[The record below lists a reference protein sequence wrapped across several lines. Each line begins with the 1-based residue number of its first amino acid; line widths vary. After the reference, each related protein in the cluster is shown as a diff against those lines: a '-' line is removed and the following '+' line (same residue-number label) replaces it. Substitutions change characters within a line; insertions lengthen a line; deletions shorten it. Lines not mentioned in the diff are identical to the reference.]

1 VSSPVE
7 LIVGPARSGK
17 AGCVLAAYIEA
28 LARAEPGRCLM
39 LVPTALRR
47 RATETRLL
55 AAQPSGVLAWPQV
68 LTIHELAD
76 RLLAAAGRP
85 VRRIGEL
92 ARRQVIRQC
101 LTHLTDKEAAALGPV
116 RNTPGFIEALDEL
129 FRELKAARVE
139 PDDFG
144 RAMAGPMRTPRNRLL
159 AILYDAYQKALQDR
173 EVYDDAGQFWH
184 AAALVAESRF
194 GPFDDL
200 EILAVDGFQDFAP
213 AQLDM
218 LQALASRARRTIITL
233 AWQPGRPSLFAV
245 TGRTRDRL
253 RERFGGRLTE
263 TVADEPSGLEPDLE
277 RVRTHLFA
285 DPDGRPPPPAS
296 GSIALVRAA
305 GRTREV
311 EEVARRIA
319 DLLRRSGA
327 DRPDGIAVIVRRLDD
342 YAHLVRDIFP
352 RYGLTLR
359 VEGDRALED
368 SAIVRAAMATVRLQ
382 AENYSFR
389 ALARLLKSNYFNP
402 SAFGADAETAR
413 LAVRLAR
420 EANVSEGRDNYAR
433 GLDALRS
440 AALREADATDDAG
453 EPVLPEPERRDR
465 IEAIARVGLFLARL
479 FADLELPARGPR
491 RTMVERLRSC
501 LRGAGFRQAARASP
515 TIEGCAADIKALAAL
530 EEVLEEVALLQ
541 EDDADEVALES
552 FLAEVEQGLGLASV
566 AAEET
571 PGAPVVVLDVHRSR
585 ALGFDHVFLLGLSE
599 KEFPQRG
606 RRHPFFGDAEREDL
620 RRRGV
625 DLADTSHQA
634 QQEMLLFYLAAT
646 RARRTLTLAY
656 PSLDAQG
663 RPALASHYV
672 EELAGLFAARP
683 GRDGPLPASE
693 ISTRDLD
700 LGSETPAAG
709 RSARELLAAA
719 MYNLWGPGQTERA
732 DKNLAILDAMLARG
746 PAAETALAGLAVEWE
761 REHGER
767 FGPFD
772 GLLAAPEI
780 VEELCRRFPGQAA
793 MSARRLETFGACPFA
808 FFAGDLLGLSPL
820 EEPSADLAPL
830 EVGLI
835 YHGLLERFFSALVS
849 STALGGRL
857 TESSLAAAQAL
868 LEQTAETYFAALEKH
883 GRVGSP
889 ALWKIQKR
897 HILRDVR
904 AFLEWHAARL
914 AEWRAAYTEVPF
926 GALPGTSVRPPGR
939 REPIALDS
947 PHGPIRLRGRI
958 DRVDLAADGPG
969 WQVVDYK
976 SGSTPGPKDMKNGT
990 SLQLPIYLWAASELL
1005 GPEAARGTAR
1015 AMFLPVRRPRE
1026 ACLLASTSAAGKPS
1040 EAFRLALARAA
1051 DYVRRY
1057 VDAMRRGLYLVYPR
1071 EGCSGRCDFK
1081 DICRFAEWRI
1091 RRKRSLHPIE
1101 ALEPIPDDVSDAEEA
1116 DA

>member
-1 VSSPVE
+1 MSSPVE

-17 AGCVLAAYIEA
+17 AGRVLAAYLDA

-55 AAQPSGVLAWPQV
+55 AAQPSGILAWPQV

-92 ARRQVIRQC
+92 ARRQIIRQC
-101 LTHLTDKEAAALGPV
+101 LAHLTDKEAAALGPV
-116 RNTPGFIEALDEL
+116 RNTPGLVEALDEL

-139 PDDFG
+139 PDAFG

-159 AILYDAYQKALQDR
+159 AILYDTYQKALQDR

-194 GPFDDL
+194 GPFEHL

-218 LQALASRARRTIITL
+218 LQALASRAKQTIITL
-233 AWQPGRPSLFAV
+233 TWQAGRPSLFAV
-245 TGRTRDRL
+245 TARTRERL
-253 RERFGGRLTE
+253 RERFAGRLTE
-263 TVADEPSGLEPDLE
+263 TVADEPSGLAPDLE
-277 RVRTHLFA
+277 RVRTRLFG
-285 DPDGRPPPPAS
+285 DSDGPPPLAA
-296 GSIALVRAA
+296 GSIAVIRAA

-311 EEVARRIA
+311 EEVARQIA
-319 DLLRRSGA
+319 DLLRRGA
-327 DRPDGIAVIVRRLDD
+327 DRPAGIAVIARRLEA
-342 YAHLVRDIFP
+342 YADLVRDVFP
-352 RYGLTLR
+352 RYGLTFR
-359 VEGDRALED
+359 IESDRALED
-368 SAIVRAAMATVRLQ
+368 CPIVRAAMAPVRLQ
-382 AENYSFR
+382 VENYSFR

-402 SAFGADAETAR
+402 AAFGADVETAR
-413 LAVRLAR
+413 QAVRLAR
-420 EANVSEGRDNYAR
+420 EANVCEGRENYFR

-440 AALREADATDDAG
+440 TALREADAADDAG
-453 EPVLPEPERRDR
+453 EPALPEARRQER
-465 IEAIARVGLFLARL
+465 IEAIARAGALLARL

-491 RTMVERLRSC
+491 RTLAERLRSC
-501 LRGAGFRQAARASP
+501 LRAAGFWQAARASP
-515 TIEGCAADIKALAAL
+515 TVEGCAADIKALAAL

-541 EDDADEVALES
+541 ESEADEVTLES
-552 FLAEVEQGLGLASV
+552 FLAEVAQGLRLTSV
-566 AAEET
+566 PAGEL
-571 PGAPVVVLDVHRSR
+571 PGAPVVVLDVRQSR
-585 ALGFDHVFLLGLSE
+585 ALSFDHVFLLGLTE

-606 RRHPFFGDAEREDL
+606 RRHPFFSDAEREDL

-646 RARRTLTLAY
+646 RARETLTLAY

-683 GRDGPLPASE
+683 RRDGPLPATE

-700 LGSETPAAG
+700 LESETPAAS
-709 RSARELLAAA
+709 RSERELLAAT
-719 MYNLWGPGQTERA
+719 MYDLWGPGPAARPDE
-732 DKNLAILDAMLARG
+732 DLAILDAMLARG
-746 PAAETALAGLAVEWE
+746 PATETALAGLAVEWE
-761 REHGER
+761 REHGET

-772 GLLAAPEI
+772 GRLAAPEI
-780 VEELCRRFPGQAA
+780 IEELCRRFPGQAA

-808 FFAGDLLGLSPL
+808 FFAGDLLGLAPL

-835 YHGLLERFFSALVS
+835 YHGLLERFFSALAAS
-849 STALGGRL
+849 EALGGRL
-857 TESSLAAAQAL
+857 TEDNLPAAQAL
-868 LEQTAETYFAALEKH
+868 LAPTAETYFAALEKY

-904 AFLEWHAARL
+904 TFFAWHAEKM

-926 GALPGTSVRPPGR
+926 GALPGTKVRPPGR

-976 SGSTPGPKDMKNGT
+976 SGSSPGPKDMQEGT
-990 SLQLPIYLWAASELL
+990 SLQLPIYLWAARELL

-1015 AMFLPVRRPRE
+1015 AMFLPIRHPRE
-1026 ACLLASTSAAGKPS
+1026 ACLLASATAKGEPS
-1040 EAFRLALARAA
+1040 EAFGRALARAA
-1051 DYVRRY
+1051 EYVRRY
-1057 VDAMRRGLYLVYPR
+1057 VDAMRRGLYPVYPR
-1071 EGCSGRCDFK
+1071 QGCSGRCDFQE
-1081 DICRFAEWRI
+1081 ICRFAEWRI
-1091 RRKRSLHPIE
+1091 RRKRQLHPIE
-1101 ALEPIPDDVSDAEEA
+1101 ALEPIPDEASDAEEA

>member
-17 AGCVLAAYIEA
+17 AGRVLAAYLDA

-76 RLLAAAGRP
+76 RLLSAAGRP

-92 ARRQVIRQC
+92 ARRSCLRQC
-101 LTHLTDKEAAALGPV
+101 LARLSEKQAAVLGPV
-116 RNTPGFIEALDEL
+116 LSTPGLVEALDEL

-194 GPFDDL
+194 GPFENL

-218 LQALASRARRTIITL
+218 LQALASRAKRTLITL
-233 AWQPGRPSLFAV
+233 TWQPGRPSLFAV
-245 TGRTRDRL
+245 TARTRERL
-253 RERFGGRLTE
+253 RERFAGRLTE
-263 TVADEPSGLEPDLE
+263 TVADEPSGLAPDLE
-277 RVRTHLFA
+277 RVRTHLFG
-285 DPDGRPPPPAS
+285 DPDGPPPPAA
-296 GSIALVRAA
+296 GSIAVIRAA

-319 DLLRRSGA
+319 DLLRRGA
-327 DRPDGIAVIVRRLDD
+327 DRAAGIAVIARRLEA
-342 YAHLVRDIFP
+342 YADLVRDVFP
-352 RYGLTLR
+352 RYGIPFRIESHR
-359 VEGDRALED
+359 VLED
-368 SAIVRAAMATVRLQ
+368 CPIVRAAMAPVRLQ
-382 AENYSFR
+382 VENYSFR

-413 LAVRLAR
+413 QAVRLAR
-420 EANVSEGRDNYAR
+420 EANICEGRENYFR

-440 AALREADATDDAG
+440 TALREADVADDAG
-453 EPVLPEPERRDR
+453 EPALPEARRQER
-465 IEAIARVGLFLARL
+465 IEAIARAGALLTRL

-491 RTMVERLRSC
+491 RTLAERLRSC
-501 LRGAGFRQAARASP
+501 LRAAGFWQAARASP
-515 TIEGCAADIKALAAL
+515 TVEGCAADIKALAAL

-541 EDDADEVALES
+541 EADADEVTLES
-552 FLAEVEQGLGLASV
+552 FLAEVAQGLRLASV
-566 AAEET
+566 PAEE
-571 PGAPVVVLDVHRSR
+571 PAGAPVVVLDVHRSR
-585 ALGFDHVFLLGLSE
+585 ALSFDHVFLLGLAE

-606 RRHPFFGDAEREDL
+606 RRHPFFSDAEREDL

-646 RARRTLTLAY
+646 RARETLTLAY

-672 EELAGLFAARP
+672 EELAGLFAAR
-683 GRDGPLPASE
+683 GRDGPLPATE

-700 LGSETPAAG
+700 LESETPAAS
-709 RSARELLAAA
+709 RSERELLAAT
-719 MYNLWGPGQTERA
+719 MYDLWGPGPA
-732 DKNLAILDAMLARG
+732 DRPDEDLAILDAMLARG

-761 REHGER
+761 REHGET

-772 GLLAAPEI
+772 GRLAAPEI

-808 FFAGDLLGLSPL
+808 FFAGDLLGLAPL

-835 YHGLLERFFSALVS
+835 YHGLLERFFSALAAS
-849 STALGGRL
+849 PALGGRL
-857 TESSLAAAQAL
+857 TEESLATAQAL
-868 LEQTAETYFAALEKH
+868 LAPTAETYFAALEKY

-897 HILRDVR
+897 HILRDVGKVIQ
-904 AFLEWHAARL
+904 WHAGRL

-926 GALPGTSVRPPGR
+926 GALPGTKVRPPGR
-939 REPIALDS
+939 REPIAIES

-976 SGSTPGPKDMKNGT
+976 SGSPPGPKDMKEGT
-990 SLQLPIYLWAASELL
+990 SLQLPIYLWAARELL
-1005 GPEAARGTAR
+1005 GPEEARGTAR
-1015 AMFLPVRRPRE
+1015 AMFLPVRRPRA
-1026 ACLLASTSAAGKPS
+1026 ACLLASATAKGEPS
-1040 EAFRLALARAA
+1040 EAFGRALARAA
-1051 DYVRRY
+1051 VYVRRY
-1057 VDAMRRGLYLVYPR
+1057 VDAMRRGLYPVYPR
-1071 EGCSGRCDFK
+1071 QECSGRCDFQE
-1081 DICRFAEWRI
+1081 ICRFAEWRI
-1091 RRKRSLHPIE
+1091 RRKRRLHPIE
-1101 ALEPIPDDVSDAEEA
+1101 ALEPIPDEASDGEEA